1 MTPGEFIEHL
11 QKVRQTGPDRWLSRC
26 PAHEDRSPSL
36 SIREGDGGA
45 ILVHCFG
52 GCEPAA
58 IVEALGLRLADLF
71 PDRGGHHRPAG
82 RSRIPAGDVLAAVA
96 FEIEV
101 AALGVG
107 ALLRGDALPP
117 GDIERLRLAYQR
129 LTTAARE
136 AKAYGR

>member
-1 MTPGEFIEHL
+1 MTPADFVTRLE
-11 QKVRQTGPDRWLSRC
+11 KVRQTGPGRWLACC
-26 PAHEDRSPSL
+26 PAHEDRTPSL
-36 SIREGDGGA
+36 SVREGDGGA

-82 RSRIPAGDVLAAVA
+82 RSRIPATDVLAAVA

-101 AALGVG
+101 AAIGVG
-107 ALLRGDALPP
+107 AILRGEHVPSSDV
-117 GDIERLRLAYQR
+117 ERLRLAHAR
-129 LTTAARE
+129 LTAAARE
-136 AKAYGR
+136 AKAYG